1 MKTKDELLTEIM
13 LEKTHLSFVNEELEK
28 IYDKESEWSEED
40 KATINFLMNEKQLTL
55 TTLNALKKDYS
66 SNYGAPNLF
75 HTGKI
80 EICYDSLPNDAKW
93 ELYRFLN
100 NFVQKNTEASYRTV
114 EDSAKYSK
122 DFNYESSGSAPCGYD
137 DEDTTKEQ

>member
-13 LEKTHLSFVNEELEK
+13 LEKTHLSFVNDELEK
-28 IYDKESEWSEED
+28 IYDKESEWTEED
-40 KATINFLMNEKQLTL
+40 TATINFLMNEKQLTL
-55 TTLNALKKDYS
+55 TTLNGLKKDYS
-66 SNYGAPNLF
+66 SNYGEPKLL

-114 EDSAKYSK
+114 EDCAQYSK
-122 DFNYESSGSAPCGYD
+122 DFKYEPAESAPSGYD